1 MKETLRR
8 PARALLLVGG
18 LAAGGA
24 LAAVVGLGANPAGA
38 VTGAGSTLATGALA
52 SQAAT
57 GTSGTAEIASTSG
70 ISGTMHMRGPGGWGF
85 GGGPGRFGGGHG
97 GFGRGGGLTVTGVNG
112 NAITA
117 TGRGGQTVTV
127 QVSATTAYTEAGAS
141 ASLSDVQSGSIIAV
155 QGSFANTSGTTINA
169 TGVTIVLPTEAGVVT
184 NVNGDTLTITGF
196 DGTTHTVTLS
206 GSTRYQKAG
215 QSAAQSDVTTG
226 TAIEVE
232 GTLNSDGSL
241 SAVRVTI
248 RTPRLGGQVSAVNGS
263 SYTIKGRGGSTYT
276 VTATSSTVYVN
287 ADGSAATASAV
298 KSGVSISAEGT
309 LSSDG
314 KTLTALRIV
323 ILPAR
328 GAFGPR
334 GHGHFGGFGG
344 GAFGTT
350 PPSVTTPSTTSF
362 GASGSPSV

>member
-1 MKETLRR
+1 MKETIRR
-8 PARALLLVGG
+8 PVRALLLAGG

-24 LAAVVGLGANPAGA
+24 IAAVVGLAANPAAA
-38 VTGAGSTLATGALA
+38 VTGSGSALATGALA
-52 SQAAT
+52 SQAAS
-57 GTSGTAEIASTSG
+57 TSGMAEIASTSG
-70 ISGTMHMRGPGGWGF
+70 ISGTGHLRGPGGWGF

-97 GFGRGGGLTVTGVNG
+97 GFGRGGGLTVTGVSG
-112 NAITA
+112 NTITA
-117 TGRGGQTVTV
+117 TGRGGQTITV

-141 ASLSDVQSGSIIAV
+141 ASFSDVKTGSIIAV

-196 DGTTHTVTLS
+196 DGTTHTVTLN

-248 RTPRLGGQVSAVNGS
+248 QTPRLDGQVSAVNGS

-276 VTATSSTVYVN
+276 VASTSSTVYVN

-334 GHGHFGGFGG
+334 GHGRFGGFGG
-344 GAFGTT
+344 ALGTT
-350 PPSVTTPSTTSF
+350 PPSVTTPSVTSF